1 MQYEQAV
8 YVNAQTGEVVELP
21 EGDATVQLS
30 PDELLDALIE
40 ENKKLNGVKAKIAA
54 LKKDNKFHKK
64 NNPDGIDGEEVKQ
77 IAKTAVR
84 FAAADFEEKKQEQ
97 LEFFAFYEERTN
109 YNE

>member
-1 MQYEQAV
+1 MS
-8 YVNAQTGEVVELP
+8 YVDIETGVIVDELP